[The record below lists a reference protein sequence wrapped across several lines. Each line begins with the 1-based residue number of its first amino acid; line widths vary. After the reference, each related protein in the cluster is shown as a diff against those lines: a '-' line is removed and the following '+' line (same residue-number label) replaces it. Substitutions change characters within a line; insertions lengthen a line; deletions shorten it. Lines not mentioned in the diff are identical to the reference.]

1 MQQAH
6 LLAAVASVSVQNGD
20 PVAVLA
26 YIRLY
31 YLVRVLR
38 SYLERHPFVAM
49 VKAVDGF
56 RGNKLEHNGI
66 SSIFPAEQ
74 VAEYTEH
81 SCIKGKYILPDGLPQ
96 PV

>member
-1 MQQAH
+1 MGIDMTHQMNNVLNLIGGDYRMQQAH

-49 VKAVDGF
+49 VKLSMVF
-56 RGNKLEHNGI
+56 VEINWNIMEY
-66 SSIFPAEQ
+66 PA
-74 VAEYTEH
+74 Y
-81 SCIKGKYILPDGLPQ
+81 SQ
-96 PV
+96 PNR